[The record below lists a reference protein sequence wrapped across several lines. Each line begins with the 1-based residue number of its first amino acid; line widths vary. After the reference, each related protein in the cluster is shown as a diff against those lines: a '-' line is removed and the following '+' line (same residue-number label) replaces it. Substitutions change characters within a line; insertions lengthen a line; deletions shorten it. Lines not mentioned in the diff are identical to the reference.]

1 MPTCPNGHQSSSD
14 DWCEICGHRMA
25 GSGGPVPPPSP
36 PPAPSPYGYPH
47 SGSQPEAER
56 CPQCGTPRESGG
68 PFCEHCRWNFLTGTA
83 TTYVP
88 SPPASPAG
96 GGFPGGPQT
105 HEYQESRPSR
115 INRPPEPIVPDM
127 IQRPGSGYPG
137 QGEQESPS
145 YPGGNSG
152 GHGGPGG
159 HGTAG
164 DHGARPAQGG
174 FPDPYGQTSG
184 YAPGPATTQPPQQ
197 PQQHQPPQ
205 QRQQPGVDDWP
216 IAPPAP
222 YPPNGPVPNGPGQ
235 NGPGPSGGMPH
246 TSAPNGPGTNG
257 PGLPGPGG
265 PGPGGPRPGGHGDPF
280 AQGPA
285 GLAPGTWSATYGPD
299 REYFL
304 AMMQRSGPEAAGL
317 SLPAYSPEQRVELTG
332 SQITIGRRRHSTG
345 NTPDIDLSVPPE
357 DPGVSHQHA
366 MLTRQQ
372 DGTWAVVDQ
381 NSTNGTTV
389 NGSEEPIQPFVVQ
402 PLSDGDRVHVGAW
415 TTITIHRG

>member
-1 MPTCPNGHQSSSD
+1 MP
-14 DWCEICGHRMA
+14 A
-25 GSGGPVPPPSP
+25 
-36 PPAPSPYGYPH
+36 APG
-47 SGSQPEAER
+47 
-56 CPQCGTPRESGG
+56 
-68 PFCEHCRWNFLTGTA
+68 
-83 TTYVP
+83 
-88 SPPASPAG
+88 SPAG
-96 GGFPGGPQT
+96 GGFPGPQT

-127 IQRPGSGYPG
+127 IQRPAPGYPG

-145 YPGGNSG
+145 YPGGGSG
-152 GHGGPGG
+152 NHGGN
-159 HGTAG
+159 GTSG
-164 DHGARPAQGG
+164 DQGARPAQGG
-174 FPDPYGQTSG
+174 FPDPYHQTSG

-197 PQQHQPPQ
+197 QQPPPQQQHQPPQ
-205 QRQQPGVDDWP
+205 QQQPGVDDWP

-222 YPPNGPVPNGPGQ
+222 YPPNGPGPNGPGQ
-235 NGPGPSGGMPH
+235 SGGLPH
-246 TSAPNGPGTNG
+246 TSAPNGPGPQGQGLNG
-257 PGLPGPGG
+257 PGPHGPGI
-265 PGPGGPRPGGHGDPF
+265 PGPGGPRPGDPF

-285 GLAPGTWSATYGPD
+285 GPVPGTWSATYGPD

>member
-47 SGSQPEAER
+47 SGNQPEAER

-88 SPPASPAG
+88 AAPGSPAG
-96 GGFPGGPQT
+96 GGFPGPQT

-127 IQRPGSGYPG
+127 IQRPAPGYPG

-145 YPGGNSG
+145 YPGGGSG
-152 GHGGPGG
+152 NHGGN
-159 HGTAG
+159 GTSG
-164 DHGARPAQGG
+164 DQGARPAQGG
-174 FPDPYGQTSG
+174 FPDPYHQTSG

-197 PQQHQPPQ
+197 QQPPPQQQHQPPQ
-205 QRQQPGVDDWP
+205 QQQPGVDDWP

-222 YPPNGPVPNGPGQ
+222 YPPNGPGPNGPGQ
-235 NGPGPSGGMPH
+235 SGGLPH
-246 TSAPNGPGTNG
+246 TSAPNGPGPQGQGLNG
-257 PGLPGPGG
+257 PGPHGPGI
-265 PGPGGPRPGGHGDPF
+265 PGPGGPRPGDPF

-285 GLAPGTWSATYGPD
+285 GPVPGTWSATYGPD